1 MNVNYQSLRYIIV
14 WLLGLCITS
23 SAVSQDKEELEALFW
38 ARKDSALTRYSQAD
52 VDFMTG
58 MIAHHAQAL
67 IMSSY
72 AEPNGASP
80 MIQTLA
86 ARIINAQNDE
96 IQIMQQWLEMREQPV
111 PHLMIEDNNLMIHGA
126 QHHHMP
132 GMLSAQQLKELEHA
146 QGDDFDQLF
155 LKYMIM
161 HHEGAVYMVHQLFN
175 TDGAITGED
184 TYRLASDIQV
194 DQVTEIDRMKLMLD
208 ELENSN

>member
-1 MNVNYQSLRYIIV
+1 MYWKSFFYKIGILWVV
-14 WLLGLCITS
+14 GLCIMG
-23 SAVSQDKEELEALFW
+23 SAVSQDTDQLEALFW
-38 ARKDSALTRYSQAD
+38 ARKDSALTRFSQAD

-80 MIQTLA
+80 IIQTLA

-96 IQIMQQWLEMREQPV
+96 IQIMQEWLEMREQSV
-111 PHLMIEDNNLMIHGA
+111 PHVMIEENELMIHGA
-126 QHHHMP
+126 HHHHMP
-132 GMLSAQQLKELEHA
+132 GMLSDQQLKELETA
-146 QGDDFDQLF
+146 NGKEFDQLF
-155 LKYMIM
+155 LRYMIM
-161 HHEGAVYMVHQLFN
+161 HHEGAVYMVHELFN

-194 DQVTEIDRMKLMLD
+194 DQVTEIDRMRLMLD
-208 ELENSN
+208 ELDPTK